1 MIPVELEVIWN
12 GSVRDV
18 VPVDEARRELAAQP
32 VGRLPLTV
40 RRVCERCGDSFDI
53 RPGWIRRRRY
63 CSTACR
69 SSRVV
74 RLCPVC
80 GEPFTVA
87 VKRRDQVHCSKRC
100 GYSGRYAKNPG
111 RMAAIGRLGGLKSGA
126 ARRRRSKAR
135 K

>member
-1 MIPVELEVIWN
+1 MIPIDLEVIWN

-18 VPVDEARRELAAQP
+18 VPVDEARRELQQP
-32 VGRLPLTV
+32 VGRLPVTV
-40 RRVCERCGDSFDI
+40 RKVCETCGDSFEI
-53 RPGWIRRRRY
+53 KPGWVRRKRH

-80 GEPFTVA
+80 GEAFTVA
-87 VKRRDQVHCSKRC
+87 VKRRDQVHCSKQC
-100 GYSGRYAKNPG
+100 GYSGRYAKDRA
-111 RMAAIGRLGGLKSGA
+111 RMASIGRLGGLKSGA